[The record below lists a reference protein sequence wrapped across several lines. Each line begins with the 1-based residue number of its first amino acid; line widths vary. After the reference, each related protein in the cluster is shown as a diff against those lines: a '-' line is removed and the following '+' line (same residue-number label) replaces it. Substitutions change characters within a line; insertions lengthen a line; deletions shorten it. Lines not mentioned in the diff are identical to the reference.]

1 MTEEVLNIIEE
12 PDVRPL
18 RGAGGMLVV
27 SAGIFAS
34 RVLGLAR
41 DVTLAAVWGS
51 DVALAAFLTAWKLPN
66 LLRSLFGEG
75 AFSAAFV
82 PSFSSTL
89 EQEGEDAAWRLA
101 GRVLSLL
108 FIGVVS
114 VSGII
119 AVIAALG
126 GIFVENELRQ
136 TTLRFIPVLM
146 PYAVF
151 ICLTAG
157 FAGLL
162 NTFQKFAVP
171 AFSQIFLNA
180 AWIVGALSAWRL
192 AGATGTP
199 SIWFLCAA
207 VLAAGAAQTL
217 MLYVAC
223 RNQGGRLAFEPAWR
237 SPEARSVF
245 RLMGPAVLG
254 AGVHQINVLVDQ
266 FLALM
271 LGSQAVT
278 SLYFSQ
284 RLVYLPV
291 GLFAVAGVTVS
302 LPMMSRAWSRGE
314 GDEMA
319 AILREGIRRALFL
332 SFPCF
337 FVLFILHMDV
347 VKLFFLR
354 GNFTPKD
361 AAATAWAL
369 LFYLPGIPAFVV
381 AKFAVTPFHARKN
394 TRTPVVIAV
403 FCLLVNVILNLILM
417 RFLAQGGLALA
428 TSICSW
434 LNVVLLLIF
443 LARSGSGNLGL
454 RRMLPGLGR
463 LVVAALGGM
472 TVCALTAMVLSGW
485 RGGGFPTRLLAVC
498 LSALLGGSS
507 YLAACLMMKCPEA
520 EDMVDVFRRKISKMS
535 EKFK

>member
-1 MTEEVLNIIEE
+1 MAEEAAKISQ
-12 PDVRPL
+12 DSGSASS
-18 RGAGGMLVV
+18 RGAGGTLVV
-27 SAGIFAS
+27 SAGILSS
-34 RVLGLAR
+34 RVLGLVR
-41 DVTLAAVWGS
+41 DMTLAAVWGS

-82 PSFSSTL
+82 PSFSSAL
-89 EQEGEDAAWRLA
+89 EQEGDTAAWRLA

-108 FIGVVS
+108 FLGVS
-114 VSGII
+114 V
-119 AVIAALG
+119 AAALIAAAAVLG
-126 GIFVENELRQ
+126 ALFVENELRQ
-136 TTLRFIPVLM
+136 TTLRFVPVLM

-171 AFSQIFLNA
+171 AFSQIFLNV
-180 AWIVGALSAWRL
+180 AWIGGALTAWRL
-192 AGATGTP
+192 AGADGIP
-199 SIWFLCAA
+199 SIWFLCGA

-217 MLYVAC
+217 MLYLAC
-223 RNQGGRLAFEPAWR
+223 RKQGGRLAFDPAWR
-237 SPEARSVF
+237 SADTRGVF

-266 FLALM
+266 FLALL

-302 LPMMSRAWSRGE
+302 LPMMSRAWSRGD

-332 SFPCF
+332 SLPCF
-337 FVLFILHMDV
+337 FLLFMVRMDI

-354 GNFTPKD
+354 GNFTPRD

-369 LFYLPGIPAFVV
+369 LFYLPGIPAFVLT
-381 AKFAVTPFHARKN
+381 KFAVTPFHARKN
-394 TRTPVVIAV
+394 TRTPVIIAV
-403 FCLLVNVILNLILM
+403 FCLVVNVVLNVILM

-428 TSICSW
+428 TSVCGW
-434 LNVVLLLIF
+434 LNVVLLLIV
-443 LARSGSGNLGL
+443 LTRSGSVDLGL
-454 RRMLPGLGR
+454 RRMLPNLGK
-463 LVVAALGGM
+463 LAVAALCGM
-472 TVCALTAMVLSGW
+472 TACALTMIILSDW
-485 RGGGFPTRLLAVC
+485 RAGGFAGRLTAVSLAAFFGGGT
-498 LSALLGGSS
+498 
-507 YLAACLMMKCPEA
+507 YLAACLVMRCPEA
-520 EDMVDVFRRKISKMS
+520 RDTLDACREKTGKII